1 MLKRSRTVI
10 FLLPFL
16 LTGLLLAGTAFPE
29 AAGYRLEGKLDLSLK
44 QAVKAGI
51 ERGLKYLQGSQEKDG
66 SWSHYPGIT
75 ALATTAFLKSPLG
88 YTEANSAFLARAL
101 SYLAGLARP
110 DGSIYDRDMPDYNT
124 SVVLLAFK
132 ASGNPKYQPLIQRA
146 QKFLIDS
153 QADEGEGYTK
163 KDKFYGGIGY
173 GADLR
178 PDLSNLGFA
187 LEALKD
193 SDLPANH
200 PVWEKAIQFIERCQN
215 RSESN
220 DQAWA
225 DNDGGFAYYPGF
237 SFAGKTESYGSMTYA
252 GLLSFVYA
260 NLDKKDPRVQAALGW
275 IKKNYTLEENP
286 GLKLQ
291 GLYYYY
297 LVFAKALHTYGE
309 PILVDAKGVRHNWR
323 EDLARKLLELQHPEG
338 YWVNQDPRWWQQN
351 KDLVT
356 SFTVL
361 TLQYVYND

>member
-1 MLKRSRTVI
+1 MLKQSGTLI
-10 FLLPFL
+10 LFPLLL
-16 LTGLLLAGTAFPE
+16 AGLLLAGAVSSEET
-29 AAGYRLEGKLDLSLK
+29 GGGREGKLDPALK
-44 QAVKAGI
+44 QAVKASI
-51 ERGLKYLQGSQEKDG
+51 ERGLKYLRGSQEKDG
-66 SWSHYPGIT
+66 SWSHYPGVT
-75 ALATTAFLKSPLG
+75 ALAATAFLKSPLG
-88 YTEANSAFLARAL
+88 YSEANNSFIARAL

-124 SVVLLAFK
+124 SVVLLAFQ
-132 ASGNPKYQPLIQRA
+132 ASGNPRYQPLIQRA
-146 QKFLIDS
+146 QKFLLDS
-153 QADEGEGYTK
+153 QADEGEGYTE

-187 LEALKD
+187 LEALKA

-200 PVWEKAIQFIERCQN
+200 PAWNKAIQFIQRCQN

-225 DNDGGFAYYPGF
+225 VNDGGFAYYPGF

-275 IKKNYTLEENP
+275 IKKHYTLEENP

-297 LVFAKALHTYGE
+297 LVFAKALHVYGE
-309 PILVDAKGVRHNWR
+309 PILVDAQGVKHPWR
-323 EDLARKLLELQHPEG
+323 EELARKLLALQHPEG

-356 SFTVL
+356 SFTL
-361 TLQYVYND
+361 LALEYVYHD